1 MAQLN
6 ITLNQDEILQLLLA
20 DREEAFRKL
29 LQRTLNDI
37 LKVESQEQLQAA
49 PYERSDSRMD
59 SRNGLRARELKTRI
73 GRITLAVPRHRNV
86 PFKTLI
92 FDNYSRS
99 EAALVTAM
107 AEMVVNGV
115 STRKVS
121 RVIESLCG
129 TSVSKS
135 SVSEICKNLDKEV
148 ESFRNRPLEGRYPFL
163 TVDATYF
170 KVRENNRV
178 ISKALMIAYGT
189 NEQGHREILG
199 FAAYRNESKDTWQD
213 FLKSL
218 KKRGLKGVIMIT
230 SDAHEG
236 IIHAISE
243 VFPTVPWQRCQFH
256 FSRNIA
262 DKTPKKYQ
270 TGIRAEL
277 QEMFACNT
285 LKEARNKKNQIIQVY
300 QDVAETAVSCL
311 DEGFESAM
319 TAMILPR
326 GMQRFFRTSNA
337 VERLNKELKRRSQV
351 IGIFPNEESLI
362 RLMGSVLIEQ
372 NSLSQSG
379 KVIFKKESYEA
390 LLTSDVQEKLLV
402 IAKEQATM
410 LAA

>member
-1 MAQLN
+1 M
-6 ITLNQDEILQLLLA
+6 A
-20 DREEAFRKL
+20 DREEAFRKP

-49 PYERSDSRMD
+49 PYERSDSRLD

-92 FDNYSRS
+92 LDNYSRI
-99 EAALVTAM
+99 EAALLAAM

-121 RVIESLCG
+121 RVIESPCG

-148 ESFRNRPLEGRYPFL
+148 ESFRNRPLEGRYLFL

-199 FAAYRNESKDTWQD
+199 FTAYRNESKDTWQD

-218 KKRGLKGVIMIT
+218 KNV
-230 SDAHEG
+230 
-236 IIHAISE
+236 
-243 VFPTVPWQRCQFH
+243 
-256 FSRNIA
+256 
-262 DKTPKKYQ
+262 
-270 TGIRAEL
+270 
-277 QEMFACNT
+277 
-285 LKEARNKKNQIIQVY
+285 
-300 QDVAETAVSCL
+300 
-311 DEGFESAM
+311 
-319 TAMILPR
+319 
-326 GMQRFFRTSNA
+326 
-337 VERLNKELKRRSQV
+337 
-351 IGIFPNEESLI
+351 
-362 RLMGSVLIEQ
+362 
-372 NSLSQSG
+372 NS
-379 KVIFKKESYEA
+379 KA
-390 LLTSDVQEKLLV
+390 
-402 IAKEQATM
+402 
-410 LAA
+410 

>member
-6 ITLNQDEILQLLLA
+6 ITLNQDEILQLLLL
-20 DREEAFRKL
+20 DHEEAFRKL
-29 LQRTLNDI
+29 LQRMLNDI
-37 LKVESQEQLQAA
+37 LKVESQEQLLAA
-49 PYERSDSRMD
+49 PYERSDSRLD

-99 EAALVTAM
+99 EAALVAAM
-107 AEMVVNGV
+107 ADMVMNGV

-148 ESFRNRPLEGRYPFL
+148 ESFRNHPLEGRYPFL
-163 TVDATYF
+163 TVDAIYF

-199 FAAYRNESKDTWQD
+199 FFAYRSESKDTWQD

-218 KKRGLKGVIMIT
+218 KKRGLKGVLMIT

-256 FSRNIA
+256 FSRNVV

-285 LKEARNKKNQIIQVY
+285 LKEARNKKNQIIQEY
-300 QDVAETAVSCL
+300 QDVAETAMSCL
-311 DEGFESAM
+311 DEGFKSAM
-319 TAMILPR
+319 TAMILPL

-390 LLTSDVQEKLLV
+390 LLISDAQARLLV
-402 IAKEQATM
+402 IVKEQAAGR
-410 LAA
+410 AA

>member
-6 ITLNQDEILQLLLA
+6 ITLNQDEILQLLLV

-49 PYERSDSRMD
+49 PYERSDSRLD
-59 SRNGLRARELKTRI
+59 SRNGLRDRELKTRI

-135 SVSEICKNLDKEV
+135 SVSEIYKNLDKEV

-189 NEQGHREILG
+189 NKQGHREILG

-256 FSRNIA
+256 FSRNVV

-285 LKEARNKKNQIIQVY
+285 LKEARNKKDQIIQEY
-300 QDVAETAVSCL
+300 QDVAETAMSCL

-319 TAMILPR
+319 TAMILPL

>member
-6 ITLNQDEILQLLLA
+6 ITLNQDEILQLLLV

-49 PYERSDSRMD
+49 PYERSDSRLD
-59 SRNGLRARELKTRI
+59 SRNGLRDRELKTRI

-285 LKEARNKKNQIIQVY
+285 LKEARNKKNQIIQEY
-300 QDVAETAVSCL
+300 QDVAETAMSCL

>member
-6 ITLNQDEILQLLLA
+6 ITLNQDEILQLLLV

-49 PYERSDSRMD
+49 PYERSDSRLD
-59 SRNGLRARELKTRI
+59 SRNGLRDRELKTRI

-135 SVSEICKNLDKEV
+135 SVSEIYKNLDKEV

-199 FAAYRNESKDTWQD
+199 FAAYRNESKATWQD

-256 FSRNIA
+256 FSKNVV

-285 LKEARNKKNQIIQVY
+285 LKEARNKKDQIIQEY
-300 QDVAETAVSCL
+300 QDVAETAMSCL

-337 VERLNKELKRRSQV
+337 IERLNKELKRRSQV

>member
-6 ITLNQDEILQLLLA
+6 ITLNQDEILQLLLV

-49 PYERSDSRMD
+49 PYERSDSRLD
-59 SRNGLRARELKTRI
+59 SRNGLRDRELKTRI

-243 VFPTVPWQRCQFH
+243 VFPTVPWQRYQFH
-256 FSRNIA
+256 FSKNVV

-285 LKEARNKKNQIIQVY
+285 LKEARNKKDQIIQEY
-300 QDVAETAVSCL
+300 QDVAETAMSCL

-319 TAMILPR
+319 TATILPR

>member
-6 ITLNQDEILQLLLA
+6 ITLNQDEILQLLLV

-49 PYERSDSRMD
+49 PYERSDSRLD
-59 SRNGLRARELKTRI
+59 SRNGLRDRELKTRI

-256 FSRNIA
+256 FSKNVV

-285 LKEARNKKNQIIQVY
+285 LKEARNKKDQIIQEY
-300 QDVAETAVSCL
+300 QDVAETAMSCL

-319 TAMILPR
+319 TATILPR